1 MATTIELETER
12 LLLRGW
18 RMDDYDAFARL
29 NADPQVMACFPSLL
43 NRSDSNAMADRIRAL
58 MAERGWGF
66 WAVELKGG
74 APFIGFTGLNV
85 PTTALPFSPC
95 VEIGWRLAAEFWGRG
110 YASEAGHAAL
120 HAAFDHLQLPE
131 IISFT
136 AVGNRRSVRVMER
149 LGMEESGCFEHPDV
163 APDSPLRDH
172 ILYRLSRERWRT
184 HALHGP
190 ACRPSIREVIAA
202 GPDDDNLS

>member
-43 NRSDSNAMADRIRAL
+43 DRSDSNAMADRIRAL

-85 PTTALPFSPC
+85 PTSALPFAPC
-95 VEIGWRLAAEFWGRG
+95 VEIGWRLGADFWGCG
-110 YASEAGHAAL
+110 YASEAAHAAL
-120 HAAFDHLQLPE
+120 HAGFERLNLPE
-131 IISFT
+131 IVAFT
-136 AVGNRRSVRVMER
+136 ATCNRRSIRVMQR
-149 LGMEESGCFEHPDV
+149 LGMLEDGTFEHPAV
-163 APDSPLRDH
+163 AEGSPLRTH
-172 ILYRLSRERWRT
+172 VLYRLTHERWLKDAR
-184 HALHGP
+184 HGP
-190 ACRPSIREVIAA
+190 GCPPAIREVQVA
-202 GPDDDNLS
+202 GEAGGSSS